1 MNCISF
7 SMVCKINFCSEFPDI
22 PDQAG
27 RKTRRRRR
35 RRTQAV
41 AEGYAFHGN
50 ATSVFLSTPTRPAQ
64 RLQEVLLK
72 LAAPE
77 NFSTPN
83 PKYKPDRL
91 EDIDI

>member
-1 MNCISF
+1 
-7 SMVCKINFCSEFPDI
+7 MVCKILFCSEFPDI
-22 PDQAG
+22 SDKAG

-35 RRTQAV
+35 RRTQAI
-41 AEGYAFHGN
+41 AERYAFHAN
-50 ATSVFLSTPTRPAQ
+50 ATSLFLSTPTRPAQ

-83 PKYKPDRL
+83 PKYKPDRS
-91 EDIDI
+91 EDLDV